1 MEIKFKVI
9 KNKAKKYKES
19 DRLPLYVRLVDGR
32 AFDQTSKTS
41 LMVSPLLWH
50 SDREEVKARSVCSKE
65 EVEERVRVNQ
75 SISEMREFLS
85 RSYSSAKLS
94 GELTK
99 GWLATEIANYYV
111 TPVRLTFEEVFD
123 KFLEEHSL
131 SDARV
136 KQYQVVKRSL
146 LRYEMYVRIVS
157 DSNFRLELS
166 TINSE
171 DLYDIWEYI
180 LHECELFEKHPELLE
195 AFPNK
200 KMPQPRSLNTMAD
213 IFKKIR
219 AFIRWGHQNG
229 FLEKNPFESFKITQE
244 LYGTPIYLTTDEVK
258 LLYQADFS
266 KHPDLE
272 IQRDIFVFH
281 CNVGCRV
288 GDLMRMRKRDVQN
301 GILSYI
307 PHKTLND
314 NARTVSVPL
323 NEVAMA
329 IYNKYISDDLAAP
342 LFPFIY
348 PQEYND
354 AIKLCLRMAG
364 ITRVVVVLDPLTRT
378 EVKKPICEIASSHM
392 ARRTLVGNL
401 YKQVKDPNLVGSLT
415 GHVEGSRAFARYRDI
430 DNDIKKEL
438 VDLLN

>member
-9 KNKAKKYKES
+9 KNKTKKYKES

-32 AFDQTSKTS
+32 AFDQTAKTS

-50 SDREEVKARSVCSKE
+50 SDREEVKSRSVCSNE
-65 EVEERVRVNQ
+65 EMEERVRINK
-75 SISEMREFLS
+75 SISEMRESLS
-85 RSYSSAKLS
+85 RSYSSAKL
-94 GELTK
+94 GGKLAK
-99 GWLATEIANYYV
+99 GWLAAEIANYYE
-111 TPVRLTFEEVFD
+111 TPMRLTFEEVFD
-123 KFLEEHSL
+123 KFLEEHPL

-146 LRYEMYVRIVS
+146 LRYEMYLRITS
-157 DSNFRLELS
+157 DSNYRIELS
-166 TINSE
+166 AITSE
-171 DLYDIWEYI
+171 DLDDIWEYI

-200 KMPQPRSLNTMAD
+200 KMPQPRGLNTMTD

-219 AFIRWGHQNG
+219 AFFRWAYQNG
-229 FLEKNPFESFKITQE
+229 FLEKNPFEGFKITQE
-244 LYGTPIYLTTDEVK
+244 LYGTPIYLTKEEVK
-258 LLYQADFS
+258 LLYQTDFS

-281 CNVGCRV
+281 CNIGCRV

-323 NEVAMA
+323 NEVASA
-329 IYNKYISDDLAAP
+329 IYNKYIGNDMSAP
-342 LFPFIY
+342 ILPFIY

-364 ITRVVVVLDPLTRT
+364 ITRMVVVLDPLTRS
-378 EVKKPICEIASSHM
+378 EVKKPICEVASSHM

-401 YKQVKDPNLVGSLT
+401 YKQVKDPNLVGALT
-415 GHVEGSRAFARYRDI
+415 GHVEGSRAFSRYRDI

-438 VDLLN
+438 VNLLN